1 MIDAHPFVIVLFSWA
16 LVSVSAWL
24 SSFRP
29 EFAAWRRPAEISL
42 IVEGVV
48 VSVPV
53 ALVAA
58 AQLAYYVGARRD
70 LARARRCRGRFSCGK
85 GPRAFAREGEEILVV
100 AMPGVLQVLGDVP
113 DLRRRTAYVAYCSGG
128 RDSGSLPRDWE
139 WAAWPYRYRD
149 RVRVWAFAAP
159 DFEEAEARLA
169 AAGFRKLPPHEFWDL
184 VEDWRAFLSQGRR
197 VAEEKTGTAA

>member
-1 MIDAHPFVIVLFSWA
+1 MAVIDAHPFVIVLFSWA

-24 SSFRP
+24 SSSRP

-70 LARARRCRGRFSCGK
+70 LARARRRRGRFSCGK

-139 WAAWPYRYRD
+139 WAA
-149 RVRVWAFAAP
+149 
-159 DFEEAEARLA
+159 
-169 AAGFRKLPPHEFWDL
+169 
-184 VEDWRAFLSQGRR
+184 
-197 VAEEKTGTAA
+197 

>member
-1 MIDAHPFVIVLFSWA
+1 MYPLAMVLFSWA

-29 EFAAWRRPAEISL
+29 EFAAYRRPAEISL
-42 IVEGVV
+42 IVEGAVV
-48 VSVPV
+48 GVPV
-53 ALVAA
+53 ALAVAA
-58 AQLAYYVGARRD
+58 RLADYIGERRD
-70 LARARRCRGRFSCGK
+70 LARARRCWDRFCRGA
-85 GPRAFAREGEEILVV
+85 GPWAFAREGEEILVV
-100 AMPGVLQVLGDVP
+100 AMPGVLQVLRDVS
-113 DLRRRTAYVAYCSGG
+113 DLRRRTAYTAYCCRSW
-128 RDSGSLPRDWE
+128 DPGSLPRDWE